1 MTCTDEVSG
10 KRTGPAGQLRQLAA
24 QRLQSARHRGLDAQL
39 GGGADGGYGAGALV
53 DEHGAVGGHP
63 VRGACDD
70 TVGGDQ

>member
-1 MTCTDEVSG
+1 MAV
-10 KRTGPAGQLRQLAA
+10 RHAGQHRRARAA
-24 QRLQSARHRGLDAQL
+24 QAGHLGVHRRVQL

-70 TVGGDQ
+70 TDGGDQ